1 MKLANRPVS
10 DIAMGPG
17 IRQKFAVMYG
27 KNTQNNFPERNYT
40 GGLSQRI
47 VALVGLAVQDVTV
60 NKKPSY
66 CEYAGI
72 ALANMASVNRF
83 T

>member
-1 MKLANRPVS
+1 
-10 DIAMGPG
+10 MGPG

-47 VALVGLAVQDVTV
+47 VALVGLAVQDVAV

-66 CEYAGI
+66 CEYARI